1 MLSKPI
7 SISFILHLFFVV
19 IIVTGLPSF
28 ERFEDAPMSIVEI
41 ELINNLPAITQEI
54 IEEESNLESLSSKKK
69 YSATPNVK
77 PSQRS
82 EESNNMNILE
92 NEEPIEKATNSEQ
105 QEEENIMEFFST
117 PEIKPELNKI
127 NDKLLTNLDYD
138 ENKKETDK
146 VTALLDKFPDNRDVG
161 QMIENKPEEKN
172 LTEAAIITAGEI
184 SNMRSQIEMCWNP
197 PVGVRG
203 AASQR
208 VQVKIA
214 LNKDGT
220 ISNVEP
226 ITRDSNGYRE
236 VAINAAVRAVLSC
249 APYEFPSEK
258 YELWKE
264 IKFTFD
270 PRNMLG
276 G

>member
-54 IEEESNLESLSSKKK
+54 IEEEGNLESLSSKKK

-105 QEEENIMEFFST
+105 QEDENIMDFLST

-172 LTEAAIITAGEI
+172 LTEGPIITAGEI

>member
-105 QEEENIMEFFST
+105 QEDENIMDFLST

-172 LTEAAIITAGEI
+172 LTAAAIITAGEI

>member
-7 SISFILHLFFVV
+7 SISFILHLFFLV

-54 IEEESNLESLSSKKK
+54 IEEEGNLESLSSKKK

-82 EESNNMNILE
+82 EESKNMNILE
-92 NEEPIEKATNSEQ
+92 DEEPIEKATNSEQ
-105 QEEENIMEFFST
+105 QEDENIMDFLST

-172 LTEAAIITAGEI
+172 LTAAAIITAGEI

>member
-7 SISFILHLFFVV
+7 SISFILHLFFLV

-54 IEEESNLESLSSKKK
+54 IEEESNLGSLSSKKK

-105 QEEENIMEFFST
+105 QEDENIMEFFST

-172 LTEAAIITAGEI
+172 LTAGAIITAGEI

-220 ISNVEP
+220 ISDVEP